1 MVTEQKMKE
10 IEQSDEVR
18 LYRLRKGTRMWKENA
33 RIYGTL
39 LVVMG
44 VAFAAI
50 MLASAWAVHLYPPD
64 STDHYVKTGELNKT
78 SAKIVDKISGSQL
91 DAQMVFPLLLV
102 GMGFAVG
109 GVMLIGSAPDKKD
122 IRIFDDALE
131 LYVTGK
137 CKDNHPKF
145 CPECGKNLTSK
156 E

>member
-1 MVTEQKMKE
+1 MVTEHELKE

-18 LYRLRKGTRMWKENA
+18 LYRLRKGTRNWKENA
-33 RIYGTL
+33 RIYGAL

-64 STDHYVKTGELNKT
+64 STDHYVKTGELNET
-78 SAKIVDKISGSQL
+78 SAKIVDKISASLL
-91 DAQMVFPLLLV
+91 DSQMVFPLLLV

-109 GVMLIGSAPDKKD
+109 GIMLIGSAPDKKD
-122 IRIFDDALE
+122 IAIFDDALE

-145 CPECGKNLTSK
+145 CPECGKNLKSK

>member
-1 MVTEQKMKE
+1 MVTEHELKE

-18 LYRLRKGTRMWKENA
+18 LYRLRKGTRIWKENA

-39 LVVMG
+39 LAVMG

-50 MLASAWAVHLYPPD
+50 VLASAWAVHLYPPD
-64 STDHYVKTGELNKT
+64 STDHYVKAGELNET
-78 SAKIVDKISGSQL
+78 AAKIVDKISGSQL
-91 DAQMVFPLLLV
+91 DAQMVLPLLLV

-122 IRIFDDALE
+122 IAIFDDALE

>member
-50 MLASAWAVHLYPPD
+50 VLASAWAVHLYPPD